1 MSSIQSTF
9 QSEKIPHLSISIYQQ
24 YVNTIIDIHAVL
36 KFTLTSDTYDFCSVM
51 FMDCACTWF
60 IARVSTALKAVITV
74 TISIEM
80 AANAATIFQLLL
92 LFFIGLTFYYQTVTT
107 GQSY

>member
-1 MSSIQSTF
+1 MSSVQGTF
-9 QSEKIPHLSISIYQQ
+9 QSEKIPYLSISIYQQ

-36 KFTLTSDTYDFCSVM
+36 KCTLTSVTYDFCSVM
-51 FMDCACTWF
+51 FIDCACTWF
-60 IARVSTALKAVITV
+60 IARVSTALNAVITV

-92 LFFIGLTFYYQTVTT
+92 LFFIDLTLY
-107 GQSY
+107 